1 MGIGMGRDGV
11 GLSGMEGNVEE
22 LKGEEGTVRC
32 EVYVSMSKNISATCY

>member
-1 MGIGMGRDGV
+1 MGRDGV